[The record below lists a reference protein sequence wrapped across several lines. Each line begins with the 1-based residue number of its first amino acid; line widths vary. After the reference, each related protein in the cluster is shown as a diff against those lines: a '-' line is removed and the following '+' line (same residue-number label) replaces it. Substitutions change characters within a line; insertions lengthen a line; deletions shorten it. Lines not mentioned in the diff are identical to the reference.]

1 MSAEII
7 NLATLRADRRLQA
20 EKREEAMLRQETS
33 GFSESLQSA
42 VERSLLN
49 LPMMATL
56 LIAKAVDALE
66 DSQPVARTEQA
77 EYDAAANILRAIV
90 KARTNARAK
99 AAADAVRIF
108 NMPNGA

>member
-7 NLATLRADRRLQA
+7 NLATIRADRRDQA
-20 EKREEAMLRQETS
+20 EKREEAFLRQEAS
-33 GFSESLQSA
+33 GFSESLQA
-42 VERSLLN
+42 TVERSRLN

-66 DSQPVARTEQA
+66 DNQPVARTEQA
-77 EYDAAANILRAIV
+77 EYDAAATILRAIV
-90 KARTNARAK
+90 KARTAARAR
-99 AAADAVRIF
+99 AAADAVRVF

>member
-7 NLATLRADRRLQA
+7 NLAALRADRRNEADQ
-20 EKREEAMLRQETS
+20 REEAFLRQEVT
-33 GFSESLQSA
+33 GFNESLQTA
-42 VERSLLN
+42 FERYHLN

-66 DSQPVARTEQA
+66 DDQPVARSEQA
-77 EYDAAANILRAIV
+77 EYDAAASILRAIV
-90 KARTNARAK
+90 KARTSARAK
-99 AAADAVRIF
+99 AAADAVRVF

>member
-7 NLATLRADRRLQA
+7 NLATIRADRQDQD
-20 EKREEAMLRQETS
+20 EKRQEAFLRQEAS
-33 GFSESLQSA
+33 GFSESLQST
-42 VERSLLN
+42 VERSRLN

-66 DSQPVARTEQA
+66 DNQPVARTEQA

-90 KARTNARAK
+90 KARTAARAR

>member
-1 MSAEII
+1 MSAKII
-7 NLATLRADRRLQA
+7 NLANLRADRRRETDQ
-20 EKREEAMLRQETS
+20 REEAFLRQEVA
-33 GFSESLQSA
+33 GFNESLQTA
-42 VERSLLN
+42 VERHRLT

-66 DSQPVARTEQA
+66 QDQPIARTEQA
-77 EYDAAANILRAIV
+77 EFDAAASILRAIV

-99 AAADAVRIF
+99 AAADSVRVF

>member
-7 NLATLRADRRLQA
+7 NLATIRADRRDQD
-20 EKREEAMLRQETS
+20 EKRQEAFLRQEAS
-33 GFSESLQSA
+33 GFSESLQST
-42 VERSLLN
+42 VERSRLN

-66 DSQPVARTEQA
+66 DNQPVARTEQA

-90 KARTNARAK
+90 KARTAARAR
-99 AAADAVRIF
+99 AAADAVRVF

>member
-7 NLATLRADRRLQA
+7 NLARLRADRRRETDQ
-20 EKREEAMLRQETS
+20 REEAFLRQEVA
-33 GFSESLQSA
+33 GFNESLQTA
-42 VERSLLN
+42 VERYRLN

-66 DSQPVARTEQA
+66 DDQPIARTEHA
-77 EYDAAANILRAIV
+77 EFEAAASILRAIV

-99 AAADAVRIF
+99 AAADAVRVF